1 MCVCVLSQLRCQWT
15 QSWDVVKW
23 PVMDDASTIAY
34 AEYKARVKADAEAA
48 QAEAKENGVEG
59 GASAAA
65 LMRLSAPPPLLW
77 EQNWN
82 ADEVMEC
89 ITIYLSYQLFSSP
102 LLEKRINGLA
112 DINRMIELTVT
123 RDRLERNNQSATSAS
138 GRIAVTA
145 WLSMQ
150 SLSDYLVEIQIVD
163 DIMGE
168 YDPDG
173 SKAKAK
179 ALNVGAQLESNV
191 IGAANK
197 DKNTHPQ
204 LIQRCDEILKYFA
217 RMGKLK
223 PDMVRQVWMA
233 SIGKHE
239 SIQLA
244 VYALLASIVRMLK
257 HEHVQLLLQECLAV
271 VPYVEWDNNKLALLA
286 NLARGADLPPSP
298 TAVVDES
305 KVQLQEQTVR
315 TAVAILWSILTLPHE
330 TAEASSSSAAADALS
345 ACPAR
350 NPSDARVN
358 VSFFVKQQ
366 CAFQIQSLLSKP
378 WLEPLR
384 REYIMLVIAAIR
396 AHAAA
401 PPASQ
406 PHSIGMLY
414 WLLPSL
420 FAAYQADHTLPEP
433 VQRWRF
439 INTLN
444 EKQHLVALIFTDL
457 AAHVATARL
466 SLPAVQ
472 AAVRKRLGGRQRGPD
487 SSLLVLTGAVDP
499 AGDAGCLG
507 IAVSDLDAAVT
518 LPASLEASEVL
529 DALKLA
535 IKNEAAAASNPT
547 ATATTGAG
555 AVSSV
560 SNATMGRSN
569 TSTAACA
576 VQYSEHLSHELEVLL
591 RLELVRFMMQ
601 HAYVHLNDK
610 NLEQVWNAVA
620 PPFALS
626 PRAATLWHTWVRILH
641 QPKPAQQPTWITA
654 AAYAQAAAKTAY
666 GFFDSSR
673 HATAFHETVAQQMF
687 LNRLCAPPRLTP
699 EDASGDW
706 AHMDE
711 SLFLCWR
718 HYFML
723 VNEAARLIQL
733 HAPLIGASYNAY
745 CMHSGESTPRTP
757 VPRGAAPPVKFGLVC
772 SQVPLQGLEQLWSIC
787 LNAQNPS
794 VVSMACDLLIQVHA
808 CIDAPLLPAVVAE
821 DGAGSLPASTPAE
834 VEQCAEWQY
843 QMRERFIGRC
853 MEAMKQSEQAG
864 TTANPAN
871 SARIL
876 RCLNLL
882 HSFMQVCAS
891 PESEDK
897 DESGDGSNGSVGANG
912 QFTLLVRLGPFSSN
926 PDEVTRLD
934 VNESMTVK
942 AVKEQLSALV
952 SAPPSK
958 IGMVLTQ
965 APQRELLNYEPL
977 SSRLVPTAGVP
988 TVSLC
993 FQTNR
998 SNINHAGNEARMPG
1012 EEDAAEED
1020 DEADAA
1026 TLSLARNFTP
1036 AATSASASRAAGN
1049 SLLGHDTPLPQTPAV
1064 GSDVYPAASAPS
1076 QAATNVTASS
1086 RQPTQ
1091 LLANRQEN
1099 FDLLFSLLSSG
1110 AEGPDAQEISQR
1122 VWKLI
1127 TSLPT
1132 NQRLLDEMK
1141 QLSDVEAQAHA
1152 AHSGDASASS
1162 PSPWSKLLDPQS
1174 PFKLLYS
1181 LRIVSKL
1188 AQTHLLAASGASTA
1202 SAATTKAYFSA
1213 VEWRNKFLRLG
1224 GVEYLY
1230 ALLRQ
1235 LMAQR
1240 TAAMATMAAPAAG
1253 GAQWDESRNACLA
1266 LLLKLFSFFLLCAQ
1280 AHTNRAI
1287 LYLLPEVLQEL
1298 APASTLAQPDPFE
1311 PQLIALMRGL
1321 SNNVDFLRAVHFPS
1335 LTQAC
1340 LRLMADCAKS
1350 ASKAYR
1356 SKDSGQ
1362 AGHARS
1368 NSSTG
1373 LQRGTSLLGGTPA
1386 RAAGA
1391 PIPPTPVS
1399 SSADASSELA
1409 SLDGFLLKHAMVLLS
1424 ACVLHVPGPA
1434 EQQPDGGL
1442 DPASPSCLSVL
1453 MSTAALQTLF
1463 STSFFLVPISIS
1475 AEQGEAWMQLA
1486 DHFRAQVAEANQ
1498 ASEAASKAAAV
1509 SPWALHRF
1517 LFVDILLK
1525 VLPTVC
1531 SKTQYASH
1539 AQDFFQLLVLLA
1551 RDLLTHELSAGSAQ
1565 VMPHFDWTQL
1575 AQRVV
1580 HWIKSRPIL
1589 ESKHAITRTAT
1600 TVHAR
1605 ASVGA
1610 GPKPVE
1616 CDHVLVGL
1624 MNLLSSL
1631 VQHMPALRDLVAQR
1645 PQFSSEAEQLLLNE
1659 SATAGTSGAASARD
1673 HNHAAGLV
1681 SEVFN
1686 SLFDLPSMRTSHLA
1700 TQAPKCKR
1708 RITRLAAFHL
1718 LLTLVTNHPANYLAL
1733 TTLLLDQNWT
1743 QNSVALSGEW
1753 EYAPEDYLKSPTGYV
1768 GMQNLSATCY
1778 LNRSDDANDTE
1789 S

>member
-1 MCVCVLSQLRCQWT
+1 MLLQLRCQWT

-23 PVMDDASTIAY
+23 PVMDDESNIAY

-48 QAEAKENGVEG
+48 EAEAKEQGVEG

-123 RDRLERNNQSATSAS
+123 RDRLERNNQSATNAA
-138 GRIAVTA
+138 GHRVAVTA

-173 SKAKAK
+173 SKARAK
-179 ALNVGAQLESNV
+179 AQNVGAQLESNV

-298 TAVVDES
+298 VAVVDES
-305 KVQLQEQTVR
+305 KMQLQEQTVR
-315 TAVAILWSILTLPHE
+315 TAVGILWSILTLPHQ
-330 TAEASSSSAAADALS
+330 TVDASSSSSAAHALTAS
-345 ACPAR
+345 PAL
-350 NPSDARVN
+350 NASDAAVN
-358 VSFFVKQQ
+358 VSFSVKQQ

-439 INTLN
+439 INNLN
-444 EKQHLVALIFTDL
+444 EKQHLVSLVFTDL
-457 AAHVATARL
+457 AAYVATARL
-466 SLPAVQ
+466 SLPAVH

-507 IAVSDLDAAVT
+507 IAVSDLDASVT

-535 IKNEAAAASNPT
+535 LKSEAAAGANPA
-547 ATATTGAG
+547 ATATSAG
-555 AVSSV
+555 AAGSSL
-560 SNATMGRSN
+560 SNATMSRSN
-569 TSTAACA
+569 TSTAAAA

-610 NLEQVWNAVA
+610 NLEQVWSAVA

-626 PRAATLWHTWVRILH
+626 PRAAMQWHTWVRILH

-666 GFFDSSR
+666 SFFDSTR
-673 HATAFHETVAQQMF
+673 HATAFNETVAQQMF

-699 EDASGDW
+699 DDATGNWS
-706 AHMDE
+706 HMDE

-718 HYFML
+718 HYFLL

-745 CMHSGESTPRTP
+745 CLHSGESTPRTP

-772 SQVPLQGLEQLWSIC
+772 SQNPLQGLEQLWSIC
-787 LNAQNPS
+787 LNAQNPA
-794 VVSMACDLLIQVHA
+794 VVTMACELLIQVHA
-808 CIDAPLLPAVVAE
+808 CIDAPLLPAVVVE
-821 DGAGSLPASTPAE
+821 DGAGSLPASSPAE
-834 VEQCAEWQY
+834 IEACAEWQY

-864 TTANPAN
+864 AAANHAN

-876 RCLNLL
+876 RCLTLL
-882 HSFMQVCAS
+882 QSFMQVCAS

-897 DESGDGSNGSVGANG
+897 DESGDASNGSVGANG

-926 PDEVTRLD
+926 PDEVVKLD
-934 VNESMTVK
+934 VNESNTVK
-942 AVKEQLSALV
+942 SVKEQISALV

-958 IGMVLTQ
+958 IGIVLTQ
-965 APQRELLNYEPL
+965 APQRELLNYEQL

-1049 SLLGHDTPLPQTPAV
+1049 SMIGHDTPLPQTPAV
-1064 GSDVYPAASAPS
+1064 GSDAYPAASAPS
-1076 QAATNVTASS
+1076 QAATNVTATR
-1086 RQPTQ
+1086 RQAATQ

-1110 AEGPDAQEISQR
+1110 GEGPDAQEISQR

-1141 QLSDVEAQAHA
+1141 QLSDVEANPA
-1152 AHSGDASASS
+1152 AADGSEVT

-1202 SAATTKAYFSA
+1202 SAATTKAYFNG

-1230 ALLRQ
+1230 AVLRQ
-1235 LMAQR
+1235 FMAQR
-1240 TAAMATMAAPAAG
+1240 TAAMATAATATG
-1253 GAQWDESRNACLA
+1253 EVQWDESRNACLA

-1280 AHTNRAI
+1280 AHTNRSI
-1287 LYLLPEVLQEL
+1287 LYLLPEVLPEL
-1298 APASTLAQPDPFE
+1298 APASSVAQPDPFE

-1321 SNNVDFLRAVHFPS
+1321 SSNVDFLREVHFPS

-1340 LRLMADCAKS
+1340 LRLMADCARS
-1350 ASKAYR
+1350 AAKAFR
-1356 SKDSGQ
+1356 SKDGH
-1362 AGHARS
+1362 AGHARA
-1368 NSSTG
+1368 NSGTG

-1386 RAAGA
+1386 RAAGPSSA
-1391 PIPPTPVS
+1391 S
-1399 SSADASSELA
+1399 SSADATTELA
-1409 SLDGFLLKHAMVLLS
+1409 SLDGFLLKHAMLLLS

-1434 EQQPDGGL
+1434 EQEANASL
-1442 DPASPSCLSVL
+1442 DPAAPSCLSVL
-1453 MSTAALQTLF
+1453 MSTPTLPTLF

-1486 DHFRAQVAEANQ
+1486 EHYRAQVAEANQ
-1498 ASEAASKAAAV
+1498 TSDVSSSKSPAASPL
-1509 SPWALHRF
+1509 SLHRF

-1525 VLPTVC
+1525 ILPPVC
-1531 SKTQYASH
+1531 GKTQYASH

-1551 RDLLTHELSAGSAQ
+1551 RDLLTHELGAGSTK
-1565 VMPHFDWTQL
+1565 VMPQFDWTLL
-1575 AQRVV
+1575 AQKVV

-1589 ESKHAITRTAT
+1589 ESKHAITRTT
-1600 TVHAR
+1600 PTNSR
-1605 ASVGA
+1605 ASA
-1610 GPKPVE
+1610 GPRPVE

-1645 PQFSSEAEQLLLNE
+1645 PQFSSEAEQLLINE
-1659 SATAGTSGAASARD
+1659 SVATGSSGAASARD
-1673 HNHAAGLV
+1673 LNHAAGLV

-1686 SLFDLPSMRTSHLA
+1686 SLFDLPSMRSSHLA

-1708 RITRLAAFHL
+1708 RITRLAAFNL

-1743 QNSVALSGEW
+1743 QNSVALSGEF

-1778 LNRSDDANDTE
+1778 LNR
-1789 S
+1789 